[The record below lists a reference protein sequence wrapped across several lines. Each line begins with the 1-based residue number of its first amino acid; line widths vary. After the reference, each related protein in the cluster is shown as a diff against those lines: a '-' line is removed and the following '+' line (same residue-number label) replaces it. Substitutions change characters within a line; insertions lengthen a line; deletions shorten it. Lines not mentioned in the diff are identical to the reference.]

1 MNPSGELKR
10 VTTNEILL
18 ASDEM
23 TNSNV
28 VLIMRD
34 LRNLEVVIL
43 IALFLENKNKQV
55 PSLD

>member
-43 IALFLENKNKQV
+43 IALFLENRNKQV

>member
-1 MNPSGELKR
+1 MNPTSELRK

-18 ASDEM
+18 ARDEM

-28 VLIMRD
+28 VRIMRD

-43 IALFLENKNKQV
+43 IALFLENKSKDV
-55 PSLD
+55 TSLD

>member
-1 MNPSGELKR
+1 MNPTSELRK

-28 VLIMRD
+28 VRIMRD

-43 IALFLENKNKQV
+43 IALFLENKSKDV
-55 PSLD
+55 TSLD

>member
-1 MNPSGELKR
+1 MNPSSELKK

-28 VLIMRD
+28 VRIMRD

-43 IALFLENKNKQV
+43 IALFLENKNKEV
-55 PSLD
+55 PNLD